1 MSPTRPN
8 VSVLLSVHNGATFL
22 RGSLESVLAQ
32 DDENIE
38 LVAVDD
44 GSTDASPRILAQVAA
59 RDPRVRVLTRPHAGL
74 TASLNA
80 ALAVA
85 QGEFIARLDAD
96 DRALPGRFAS
106 QRRYLL
112 EHPEISL
119 IGGNALLIDELGRSV
134 GQTCL
139 GYLDHESC
147 VNRLETT
154 AAFIPHSSWMVRSN
168 VMRTLGGYDEFFKKA
183 QDYEF
188 MLRLSEGHRLAC
200 LPQFLVELRK
210 TRTSVSFDDD
220 FLQYRYAVVAL
231 IIHRCRTGALHLA
244 RMDKATLLSAVGEWF
259 EDCRLRRKMLAQR
272 ALSFARMAFLAGS
285 HVGAIREVGRAFRLD
300 PLFLINRRRL
310 AELRADPIP
319 SLLPYLA

>member
-1 MSPTRPN
+1 MNPTRPN
-8 VSVLLSVHNGATFL
+8 VSVLLSVHNGAAFL
-22 RGSLESVLAQ
+22 RESLQSVLAQ
-32 DDENIE
+32 HDEYIE

-44 GSTDASPRILAQVAA
+44 GSTDASSRILAEAAA

-106 QRRYLL
+106 QRGYLL
-112 EHPEISL
+112 EHPEVSL

-134 GQTCL
+134 GQTRL

-147 VNRLETT
+147 VNRLETM
-154 AAFIPHSSWMVRSN
+154 AAFIPHSSWMVRGD
-168 VMRTLGGYDEFFKKA
+168 VIRTLGGYDEFFKKA

-188 MLRLSEGHRLAC
+188 MLRLSERHRLAC
-200 LPQFLVELRK
+200 LPTFLVELRK

-231 IIHRCRTGALHLA
+231 ITHRCQAGVLHLA
-244 RMDKATLLSAVGEWF
+244 RMDKATLLSAVSEWF
-259 EDCRLRRKMLAQR
+259 EDCQLRRKMLAQR
-272 ALSFARMAFLAGS
+272 ALSFARMAFLGGS
-285 HVGAIREVGRAFRLD
+285 YLESVHDVGRAFWLD

-310 AELRADPIP
+310 AELRADPTP